1 MSNDTKLKESRIEQQ
16 GIISQKEHDL
26 EVQKK
31 SLELKL
37 RSESEVNLLNVYRQ
51 IEEAK
56 KSIAIIEKLPEIAS
70 NLNIDS
76 YTILDSNG
84 EGFSPA
90 SKFIQEF
97 ISLLQTNKILPQKSD
112 KP

>member
-1 MSNDTKLKESRIEQQ
+1 M
-16 GIISQKEHDL
+16 
-26 EVQKK
+26 
-31 SLELKL
+31 KL

-56 KSIAIIEKLPEIAS
+56 KSIAIIENDVNAMRRQNEQSFSNGFLMHKIIEKLPEIAS

-84 EGFSPA
+84 EGFSPV